1 MIPGYI
7 PGVVIYMIGGNP
19 QSVSKMLFTIGPDF
33 SELSRLPKWIS
44 DGVRDCFQNNPII
57 SRKDTRLRL
66 DQIPN
71 EKRGFWKGRREWG
84 YGKQLEKAW
93 CLLIMY
99 KFIYK
104 LFILC
109 YQFFDRRGAS
119 YSGAGKKHLLSLHGL
134 TSHYSQSGYFFSLD

>member
-84 YGKQLEKAW
+84 YEKQLESG
-93 CLLIMY
+93 Y
-99 KFIYK
+99 PQYSS
-104 LFILC
+104 
-109 YQFFDRRGAS
+109 YQQKRGACSSCTSSFTS
-119 YSGAGKKHLLSLHGL
+119 YSSSATNFLTEEGPATLGL
-134 TSHYSQSGYFFSLD
+134 GRSIFSHYMA